1 MCDVESFI
9 YLPLLE
15 ETGYIPK
22 HKYSY
27 GAEIRYYANLIADT
41 HRLRDKASFQMET
54 KDLTWDENAKD
65 WTVKITHGRTSTDSG
80 RDLTVRAQFVIAAGG
95 LLNNP
100 KLPGIKG
107 IGDFKGHS
115 FHTSRWDYEYTGGVP
130 PEPSLSK
137 LAGKTVGIIG
147 TGATCIQALP
157 YLTKYAK
164 EVYVFQRTPSA
175 VDVRNNAPTDAKWFE
190 EQVAKKGGWQKERA
204 MNFNAFITNTNPK
217 PEIDMVND
225 AWSQCS
231 SFSALI
237 GSPTGIGLTP
247 EKIPGKFT
255 LSLKTC
261 VGSIIASVW
270 DLGSGS
276 KVCLVWALS

>member
-41 HRLRDKASFQMET
+41 HGLRDKASFQMEA
-54 KDLTWDENAKD
+54 KDLTWDENAKN
-65 WTVKITHGRTSTDSG
+65 WIVKIIHGRTSTDSG

-100 KLPGIKG
+100 KLPGIEG
-107 IGDFKGHS
+107 IGDFKGYS
-115 FHTSRWDYEYTGGVP
+115 FHTSRWDYEYTGGAP
-130 PEPSLSK
+130 HEPSLSR
-137 LAGKTVGIIG
+137 LEGKTVGIIG
-147 TGATCIQALP
+147 TGATCVQALP
-157 YLTKYAK
+157 HLAKYAK

-175 VDVRNNAPTDAKWFE
+175 VDVRNNAPTDSKWFE

-204 MNFNAFITNTNPK
+204 MNFNAFITNTNPR
-217 PEIDMVND
+217 PEINMVND
-225 AWSQCS
+225 AWSQCP

-247 EKIPGKFT
+247 EKIPGKFN
-255 LSLKTC
+255 LPLKTC
-261 VGSIIASVW
+261 VGLIIASVR
-270 DLGSGS
+270 DLA
-276 KVCLVWALS
+276 LVRRYCIGWTHS